1 MQTPYITAT
10 FWNRDIAM
18 AASATRF
25 SLAALAACLILGGC
39 GMSRAVTVAP
49 QTMDDLARQTEPF
62 RQGRAAE

>member
-1 MQTPYITAT
+1 
-10 FWNRDIAM
+10 M